1 VSTGADNEFSDG
13 LVAPGGAQPGV
24 LYYQA
29 ERAIVAGLRHGWAY
43 LRDNIDQ
50 LDNITRY
57 SDEVERAA
65 MRDLFTRDRGQY
77 LDPNKITVGY
87 PFIDAG
93 APQLCAMVE
102 SETGAPNGAF
112 IGDNIGGLM
121 FPGVVTAG
129 GPGRGL
135 QKASLRVRTVAIM
148 MASPHPDVVTYLDAI
163 VDAIMY
169 GLDFWFMR
177 PGVDGG
183 AGLVAVEQ
191 GNKTEIGVDPR
202 SEQTAN
208 RLWIMTSRWHV
219 TGHAGTSLAIPPPK
233 TRVLVRTADTT
244 VAGLQGRVTVGGR

>member
-1 VSTGADNEFSDG
+1 VSTGADNEFSAG
-13 LVAPGGAQPGV
+13 LAAPGGAQPGV

-87 PFIDAG
+87 PFIDSG

-102 SETGAPNGAF
+102 SETGSPHGEF

-129 GPGRGL
+129 GPDRGL
-135 QKASLRVRTVAIM
+135 QKASLRVRTVAVM
-148 MASPHPDVVTYLDAI
+148 MASPHPDVVTYIDAI
-163 VDAIMY
+163 VDAIISS
-169 GLDFWFMR
+169 MR
-177 PGVDGG
+177 LKARALRAD
-183 AGLVAVEQ
+183 ARARRC
-191 GNKTEIGVDPR
+191 D
-202 SEQTAN
+202 A
-208 RLWIMTSRWHV
+208 
-219 TGHAGTSLAIPPPK
+219 
-233 TRVLVRTADTT
+233 LVRGALIAPSLDSSCVPRPTPA
-244 VAGLQGRVTVGGR
+244 RRS